1 MSRKFSPTLIGAF
14 VIGAAVLALAA
25 LALFGS
31 GRLWRQVRTNVVYF
45 SGSVKGLAIGAP
57 VMFRGVPIGQVKDIR
72 VLCDMRDLTLRI
84 PVLIETEVDKIQTV
98 SDDQP
103 KADGNAGGTP
113 EDLMKLLVE
122 RGLRAQLQ
130 MQSLVTGQLF
140 VQLDFFPKSTPHYV
154 GKNEKYQE
162 IPSVL
167 SNFEEVSRTLEQ
179 IPLDQ
184 LVQKVMT
191 TLNGVEKL
199 VNSPELGS
207 SIRSLSQALEDVR
220 TLAKGINGEMNRLV
234 TNVSTTMGT
243 VNTLAQHLD
252 AQVVPVSSELRTTL
266 EVARGAFAKAETAL
280 QGVDSTLAPE
290 APERVALRRAL
301 KEVDS
306 AARAVR
312 ILAEA
317 LELHPEMLIKG
328 RQGEP

>member
-14 VIGAAVLALAA
+14 VIGAVAIALAA

-31 GRLWRQVRTNVVYF
+31 GLLWRQVRTNVVYF

-98 SDDQP
+98 KGDQP
-103 KADGNAGGTP
+103 EAGGNAGGTP
-113 EDLMKLLVE
+113 EDLMRLLVE

-140 VQLDFFPKSTPHYV
+140 VQLDFFPKSAPHYV
-154 GKNEKYQE
+154 GKNEEYQE

-207 SIRSLSQALEDVR
+207 SIRSLSQALEDVG

-252 AQVVPVSSELRTTL
+252 AQVVPVSSDLRTTL

-290 APERVALRRAL
+290 APERAALRQAL
-301 KEVDS
+301 KEVDA

-328 RQGEP
+328 RQGAP